1 MGHFWLHYKA
11 CTLGLN
17 QDERDLVM
25 VEGLLGVDL
34 MTAATCR
41 GTWVSRSSVSHKG
54 DALEFA
60 RG

>member
-34 MTAATCR
+34 NQDEHTGPVREDTCE
-41 GTWVSRSSVSHKG
+41 
-54 DALEFA
+54 AME
-60 RG
+60 